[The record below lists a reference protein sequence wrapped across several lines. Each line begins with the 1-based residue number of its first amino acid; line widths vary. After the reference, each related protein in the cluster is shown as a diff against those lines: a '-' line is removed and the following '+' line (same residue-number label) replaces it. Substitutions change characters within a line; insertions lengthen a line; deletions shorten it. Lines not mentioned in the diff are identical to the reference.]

1 LPLSGQGNTLDAR
14 LAVLMQPQV
23 VTNPAPVT
31 HPRPPSPLQR
41 YYPRS
46 PGLNLQ
52 LFVDLDYD
60 GLNRVLSEHL
70 SGEPLAVQGR
80 RLTIESLKVGGQAQK
95 LHADARL
102 GGDFAG
108 YVKLRA
114 EMRFVPE
121 TQQLRIHD
129 LSYDYKPDDPW
140 LQAEADLLYGYIR
153 KLLEA
158 AANRHLQQYMEQGR
172 QRLHALFEKIAP
184 DGVKADMTTLE
195 LHQVQLDLA
204 EEAIRLHGLATGR
217 IELVFR

>member
-41 YYPRS
+41 YYP
-46 PGLNLQ
+46 
-52 LFVDLDYD
+52 
-60 GLNRVLSEHL
+60 RVLSEHL

-172 QRLHALFEKIAP
+172 QRLHALFEEIAP
-184 DGVKADMTTLE
+184 GGAKADMTTLE

-204 EEAIRLHGLATGR
+204 ENAIRLHGMASGHIALIYR
-217 IELVFR
+217 